1 MALSYAIVY
10 GVYVSIGTAMSNMLN
25 PFGYTPTQIS
35 IAGGT
40 CLFAGVIAALAVGC
54 VLDSTARYKL
64 THVMLSAMTLLST
77 IIVIPALA
85 FGNSSLI
92 SLLIPILLLGISSVS
107 FFPTALSYGAELTF
121 PLQPALVNAAMNFL
135 GQVMAFAMMGTATL
149 ITDVDASQLNA
160 IETEDSIKERQ
171 SSSYT
176 VIAIMITLLL
186 MNMVL
191 SACVREDLRRIN
203 YDKMHQS
210 EVALGSS
217 VQPL

>member
-121 PLQPALVNAAMNFL
+121 PLRTSRHCSMLLVL
-135 GQVMAFAMMGTATL
+135 
-149 ITDVDASQLNA
+149 
-160 IETEDSIKERQ
+160 
-171 SSSYT
+171 
-176 VIAIMITLLL
+176 
-186 MNMVL
+186 
-191 SACVREDLRRIN
+191 
-203 YDKMHQS
+203 
-210 EVALGSS
+210 
-217 VQPL
+217 